1 MYGAGSIICSI
12 IHLKHAC
19 MKQLFL
25 AVSILLSGTWL
36 FAQYN
41 INGFVT
47 DAESGETLIGATI
60 FIPELSKGSVT
71 DENGNYHLDH
81 LPSGMLTLEFA
92 YLGYS
97 TVIKK
102 VYLKDRDETLNVAL
116 VPTIIHTQEVVISSS
131 SYTTQHE
138 NAVKIETIGS
148 GQIMTS
154 GTPNIIAAIS
164 NISGVDM
171 ISRGNGVAKPVI
183 RGLSNSNVVVLNN
196 GVKLENYQ
204 FSEDHPFSISEFGV
218 DKVEV
223 IKGPASLLY
232 GSDAVGGIINVIP
245 EKPAPSG
252 QIMGDINTQYFTNTQ
267 GISTNLGVR
276 GSGNHL
282 NWGIRG
288 GIKNHMDY
296 QDGNGNTVYNSRFNE
311 QVMKLNAGYNE
322 HFGSFQLFY
331 DYNAMKLGMIT
342 PDALELVSSNDR
354 QPQYWY
360 QDLTNHLVTARN
372 KIFLGRY
379 KIGTDL
385 AWQNNS
391 RKLHTDEKDEVH
403 MNMNVLSY
411 DIKTWLP
418 SGEHT
423 EYIIGTQGAF
433 KENLNQG
440 GHIRVLPDFTQSDY
454 SVMGWLK
461 HTHLSRI
468 SVQAGVRWE
477 YRSLHV
483 PEQEK
488 ASHSHEEPGHED
500 EPEIM
505 PALDRNYQ
513 NMTFSLGGTWEIN
526 PEFLIRINGASA
538 YRNPNVAELTQDGVH
553 GARYEQGNRDL
564 NSQRSYEADLSGHY
578 HSKIMELDLA
588 VFYNYVND
596 YIYLAP
602 TDEYDEDLRIY
613 RYTQDNAR
621 LYGLEASYGIYP
633 MPWLNL
639 DATYTYLRGER
650 TDGSNL
656 PFIPQDKVD
665 FNVKLE
671 KDQIGF
677 MFAPW
682 ISAGMTHAFD
692 QDRPAQFETET
703 ANYSL
708 LRAGLG
714 FKVKLQK
721 QFLDF
726 SIVASNILN
735 EVYYDHLSTLKD
747 MGLYNMGRNV
757 TFNLRVPIGIRK

>member
-1 MYGAGSIICSI
+1 
-12 IHLKHAC
+12 
-19 MKQLFL
+19 MKQVFL
-25 AVSILLSGTWL
+25 VLSLLLSGQMI

-41 INGFVT
+41 ISGMIT
-47 DAESGETLIGATI
+47 DVETGETLIGATI
-60 FIPELSKGSVT
+60 FIPEISKGTVT
-71 DENGNYHLDH
+71 DEKGEYHLDH
-81 LPSGMLTLEFA
+81 LPSGLLTLEFA
-92 YLGYS
+92 YLGFS

-102 VYLKDRDETLNVAL
+102 VYLKDQDEILNVSL

-138 NAVKIETIGS
+138 NAVKIETIGMDE
-148 GQIMTS
+148 ITS
-154 GTPNIIAAIS
+154 TGSPNVIESIS
-164 NISGVDM
+164 NIPGVDM
-171 ISRGNGVAKPVI
+171 ISKGNGVAKPVI

-204 FSEDHPFSISEFGV
+204 FSEDHPFSINEFGL

-245 EKPAPSG
+245 EKPAPSRK
-252 QIMGDINTQYFTNTQ
+252 IIGDLNTQYFSNTE
-267 GISTNLGVR
+267 GISANLGVR
-276 GSGNHL
+276 GSGTHF
-282 NWGIRG
+282 NWSLRG
-288 GIKNHMDY
+288 GMKNHKDY
-296 QDGNGNTVYNSRFNE
+296 QDGNGNTVFNSRFNE
-311 QVMKLNAGYNE
+311 EVIKLNAGYNE
-322 HFGSFQLFY
+322 HFGSFQLYY
-331 DYNAMKLGMIT
+331 DYNRMKLGMVT
-342 PDALELVSSNDR
+342 PDALVLVNTNER
-354 QPQYWY
+354 QNEFWY
-360 QDLTNHLVTARN
+360 QDLTNHLLTARN
-372 KIFLGRY
+372 KIFFGRY
-379 KIGTDL
+379 KIGVDM
-385 AWQNNS
+385 AWQNNT
-391 RKLHTDEKDEVH
+391 RILNTDEKNEVN

-411 DIKTWLP
+411 DVKTWLP
-418 SGEHT
+418 SGENT

-433 KENLNQG
+433 KENQNQG
-440 GHIRVLPDFTQSDY
+440 GHIRVLPDFNQSDY
-454 SVMGWLK
+454 SLMGWLK
-461 HTHLSRI
+461 HTHQNRI

-477 YRSLHV
+477 YRILHI

-505 PALDRNYQ
+505 AALERNYQ

-553 GARYEQGNRDL
+553 GSRYEQGNRDL

-588 VFYNYVND
+588 GFYNHIND

-602 TDEYDEDLRIY
+602 TDEYDDDLRIY
-613 RYTQDNAR
+613 RYTQNNAR

-633 MPWLNL
+633 MHWLNL
-639 DATYTYLRGER
+639 NATYTFLRGER

-656 PFIPQDKVD
+656 PFIPQDKIKFD
-665 FNVKLE
+665 VKLE
-671 KDQIGF
+671 KDEIGF
-677 MFAPW
+677 IHSSWFSTG
-682 ISAGMTHAFD
+682 ITHAFD

-703 ANYSL
+703 ANYLL
-708 LRAGLG
+708 LRAGIG
-714 FKVKLQK
+714 FKIKVQK

-726 SIVASNILN
+726 SIVATNILN

-747 MGLYNMGRNV
+747 MNIYNMGRNL
-757 TFNLRVPIGIRK
+757 TFNVRIPFGVKD